1 MDYFSCAF
9 NAFVLPH
16 PRLHV
21 LSEADEC
28 RAYRR
33 GLSEPGVSVE
43 NHLISTSEP
52 SCNAS
57 LKYQPYE
64 IMALDIR
71 EELYYYIRFN
81 MGGTT
86 C

>member
-57 LKYQPYE
+57 LKVYLSPVSQHTVHFSYPNL
-64 IMALDIR
+64 MLHHNK
-71 EELYYYIRFN
+71 LKV
-81 MGGTT
+81 
-86 C
+86 